1 MTSKI
6 ILTTLLIISMNCTSN
21 AQKIK
26 ADKVP
31 TPVKKNL
38 TKAYLDAKKVEWDK
52 ENKNFEDSF
61 DNGDDEISVVFNT
74 NETILET
81 EKKNEVSALP
91 IKVQGALKGKKVKE
105 AAIIMIR

>member
-1 MTSKI
+1 
-6 ILTTLLIISMNCTSN
+6 MNCNSN

-74 NETILET
+74 NETILEA
-81 EKKNEVSALP
+81 EKKMKFRLF
-91 IKVQGALKGKKVKE
+91 QLKFRE
-105 AAIIMIR
+105 L